1 MAKRR
6 SIAELRRSL
15 KRRLLHADQREIEKT
30 ARDLRSFALASA
42 FFDGYSTEGIAL
54 HNDLAQALDR
64 GRIETII
71 RSQSTRR
78 R

>member
-1 MAKRR
+1 MARRR
-6 SIAELRRSL
+6 SIAELRRAL
-15 KRRLLHADQREIEKT
+15 RRRLLHADQREIERV
-30 ARDLRSFALASA
+30 ARDFRAFALASA
-42 FFDGYSTEGIAL
+42 FFDGDGIDYIANE
-54 HNDLAQALDR
+54 NDLAKALDR